1 MDLWK
6 LTVMSMITIVIG
18 WMVFTIYASI
28 EMIRPMSP
36 KRLKQEIASEMAKAR
51 SEKAQVH

>member
-1 MDLWK
+1 
-6 LTVMSMITIVIG
+6 MSMITIVIG